1 MILVLKLNFY
11 FCSLSLCALQV
22 KTRAIQFFQDLCK
35 QFLNSVELK
44 SPTGSCTSESSLGV
58 DICSTPDD
66 SVGPSGQP
74 HLCTDGSQTDS
85 GYPSPEGLS
94 YEYNPEKAFK
104 MAASLDV
111 KGKQDGAK
119 KSPTSQRIKD
129 AILGGRKTPT
139 KQQQQPQQGKGK
151 DSDQAGVMVL
161 AKELEARTRLEE
173 EDTHCA
179 NIIVAAHGAWIRE
192 LIRHFVYDL
201 ECNIPGGKHIA
212 NRMTYNTGMCKFEV
226 DLSNLSNELRP
237 HIRCMYMHKK
247 EHLQE
252 IQVHLRETPWGV
264 LSVNV
269 ALRRK
274 EQNSAPFKNGHK
286 INAMVR
292 DKNMEAVWVWKGKIQ
307 GKLYSPWSRV

>member
-1 MILVLKLNFY
+1 M
-11 FCSLSLCALQV
+11 QV
-22 KTRAIQFFQDLCK
+22 KTRAILFFQDLCK

-66 SVGPSGQP
+66 SVGPSGPP
-74 HLCTDGSQTDS
+74 HLCTDRSQTDS
-85 GYPSPEGLS
+85 GYPS
-94 YEYNPEKAFK
+94 AT
-104 MAASLDV
+104 SLDV

-139 KQQQQPQQGKGK
+139 KQQQPSQQQQGKGK

-179 NIIVAAHGAWIRE
+179 NILVAAHGAWIRE

-201 ECNIPGGKHIA
+201 ECNIPGGKHQA
-212 NRMTYNTGMCKFEV
+212 NRMLYNTGMCKFEV

-252 IQVHLRETPWGV
+252 IQVHLRE
-264 LSVNV
+264 
-269 ALRRK
+269 
-274 EQNSAPFKNGHK
+274 
-286 INAMVR
+286 
-292 DKNMEAVWVWKGKIQ
+292 
-307 GKLYSPWSRV
+307 SP